1 MLTTLLNLQG
11 LNSLLRDYRVHAR
24 LLIAVP
30 ALLFGELLM
39 EARFRAVMAHIRQA
53 RLLQAPDLE
62 YMDGVIATLVR
73 LRDSYLPELAVLVLL
88 IIHTAVTYKGLVDP
102 TPWLARGSGNSLQ
115 LSVAGWYAVLVSAP
129 IFQFLLGLSLW
140 KWLLWAI
147 LRSSCRNAICSWSL
161 RIRINAEASGSS
173 ASPGGLRA
181 HHFCRRGGN
190 WSNLAIRHPLSRRPL
205 EEFHAAN
212 HRPRSDRRFRRT
224 WPIGL
229 FCSPFVGIAPQRNS
243 GIRDTRTVA

>member
-1 MLTTLLNLQG
+1 VLTTLLNLQG

-24 LLIAVP
+24 LLVAVP

-39 EARFRAVMAHIRQA
+39 EARFRAVMAHIRQS

-88 IIHTAVTYKGLVDP
+88 IIHSAVTYKGLVDP

-115 LSVAGWYAVLVSAP
+115 LSAAGWYTVLVRAP

-140 KWLLWAI
+140 KWLLP
-147 LRSSCRNAICSWSL
+147 
-161 RIRINAEASGSS
+161 E
-173 ASPGGLRA
+173 
-181 HHFCRRGGN
+181 
-190 WSNLAIRHPLSRRPL
+190 
-205 EEFHAAN
+205 
-212 HRPRSDRRFRRT
+212 
-224 WPIGL
+224 
-229 FCSPFVGIAPQRNS
+229 
-243 GIRDTRTVA
+243 